1 MKNSKKKGK
10 VSKKEHQM
18 ACELTF
24 QEFWVVH
31 LEELQKFRMHLFH
44 CKKFVTNVRRKAVKP
59 GSVATQQDF
68 AEAPTIK
75 HQKEVQAMHFGG
87 NVTVSIE
94 GHTVHFPN
102 PDDETKILFHFHS
115 FLSDSKQQD
124 SSTVDNHMEKL
135 IKHLK
140 ETGVL
145 KDDGRILG
153 SSDGCA
159 KQCKCS
165 SALRVM
171 SNLSVKR
178 GVAID
183 CAIGC
188 PGHGKCEVDAIN
200 AVDKSTIFRESMKIV
215 SGSVIASGTPGQNGL
230 SLVRN
235 RAGVHALKHFNPQ

>member
-1 MKNSKKKGK
+1 
-10 VSKKEHQM
+10 M

-31 LEELQKFRMHLFH
+31 LEELQKFRMHLFQIKTN

-68 AEAPTIK
+68 AEALTIK

-102 PDDETKILFHFHS
+102 PNDETKILFHFHS